1 MLQQRTNLISWIL
14 WFVFWA
20 MLITVGICTFPNC
33 SKNHPLEPVPA
44 DTVFVHEHH
53 DHIVHEHHDHEIVVT
68 DTLFQF
74 ITCDTVDLLIQFT
87 VIGDQ
92 SQPNIYEYYVNGVFR
107 GRITIRETFL
117 KPTEVTFEV
126 LFEGM
131 ASGDIITIRP
141 VSGSRAGVVGLSV
154 VGRECSS

>member
-33 SKNHPLEPVPA
+33 SKNHPLEPPEQVPP

-53 DHIVHEHHDHEIVVT
+53 DHEIIVTVT
-68 DTLFQF
+68 DTVFRF
-74 ITCDTVDLLIQFT
+74 VACDTVDILIQFT